1 MREISARKDN
11 ELESKFVV
19 GILKEYDGDD
29 DPKFLEAVN
38 RRADLAGYKYAIVMP
53 CADRNM
59 DTIFRSERPDLNT
72 ARAHAQQVAESIQ
85 HLHHQG
91 IVHGDLKLMNI
102 VRIDERLCLI
112 DLDACSK
119 FNKPIEQTL
128 HKFFAFSKFSSAVLP
143 PESIHPLKNDAEFD
157 QFRVHFGGGGGA
169 KTSEPNLGASGDADA
184 QLWAKVEPRELK
196 QPKGKKSLKYVVKT
210 FLTEVVEV
218 EDDAYESGFNKI
230 ERPRN
235 PSELPYALVEA
246 SPSLDLWSFGL
257 FLYQLLTGTSL
268 FKANRDDDLD
278 GPEAMHEL
286 ATWSDEKKSAKLKSI
301 ADVTARNLLSQL
313 LSRNASE
320 RPKSMVEVLEHSFF
334 TTAPDV
340 NSDIS
345 KLTESFDRKAKE
357 DKAAFDRKAKDD
369 KAAFARLEAGQAQLI
384 DMSSKTIA
392 MVKQSTSVICRSIFE
407 ATEVSTNPKLRTR
420 NL

>member
-1 MREISARKDN
+1 MRNKDQFMREISARKDN
-11 ELESKFVV
+11 ELDSKFVV
-19 GILKEYDGDD
+19 GISKEYDGDD
-29 DPKFLEAVN
+29 DPKFLEAVS
-38 RRADLAGYKYAIVMP
+38 RRAELAGYKYAIVMP

-72 ARAHAQQVAESIQ
+72 VRAHAQQVAESIQ
-85 HLHHQG
+85 HLHDQG
-91 IVHGDLKLMNI
+91 IVHGDLKLLNI
-102 VRIDERLCLI
+102 VRIGHRLCLI

-119 FNKPIEQTL
+119 FNKPSDETL
-128 HKFFAFSKFSSAVLP
+128 HKFFASSKFSSATLP
-143 PESIHPLKNDAEFD
+143 PEFIHPLKNDAEVG
-157 QFRVHFGGGGGA
+157 QFRVYFGGGGGGGA

-184 QLWAKVEPRELK
+184 QLWAKVEPRVLK
-196 QPKGKKSLKYVVKT
+196 QPGGKKSLKYVVKT
-210 FLTEVVEV
+210 FLTEVVKV
-218 EDDAYESGFNKI
+218 KDDAYESGFNKI
-230 ERPRN
+230 EQPRN

-286 ATWSDEKKSAKLKSI
+286 ATWSESKKFAKLKNV
-301 ADVTARNLLSQL
+301 ADVTARDLLSQL
-313 LSRNASE
+313 LSRNASD

-334 TTAPDV
+334 TTVSDV
-340 NSDIS
+340 TSDIS
-345 KLTESFDRKAKE
+345 KLAESL
-357 DKAAFDRKAKDD
+357 DRKAKDD

-407 ATEVSTNPKLRTR
+407 ATEVSI